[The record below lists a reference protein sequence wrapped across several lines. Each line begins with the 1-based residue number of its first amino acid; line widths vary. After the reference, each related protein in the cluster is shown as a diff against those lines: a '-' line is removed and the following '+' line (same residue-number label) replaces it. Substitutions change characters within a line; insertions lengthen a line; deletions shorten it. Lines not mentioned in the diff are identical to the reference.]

1 MKVIVGLTASFML
14 LLFVLSILVQGPL
27 PGDVW
32 LTLTLQAWID
42 PASKWPLWLTETAK
56 QPWVWLLFGITLAL
70 AYGMSQGRLWLLPL
84 LAWPLVKIADLAMRA
99 LWYVPKPDAEL
110 VAVAVASQASGL
122 PSSFVLTYTA
132 FMGSL
137 LLLPR
142 RSSWHLAV
150 QILAA
155 ALLLSGCLARIIL
168 GGHWPSQVLASLL
181 FAGCQLWLLSHYL
194 QRSTEPV

>member
-1 MKVIVGLTASFML
+1 MKLIVGMTACLML
-14 LLFVLSILVQGPL
+14 LLFALSILAQGPL

-32 LTLTLQAWID
+32 LTQSLQAWIH
-42 PASKWPLWLTETAK
+42 PATDWAVGLTATAK
-56 QPWVWLLFGITLAL
+56 QPWVWLLFGVTLAL
-70 AYGMSQGRLWLLPL
+70 AYGMSNGRLWQLPL
-84 LAWPLVKIADLAMRA
+84 LAWPLLKIADLAMRA
-99 LWYVPKPDAEL
+99 LWYVPKPDPEL

-142 RSSWHLAV
+142 RSSWHPAV

-181 FAGCQLWLLSHYL
+181 FAGCLLWLLRHYFL
-194 QRSTEPV
+194 RGAASD

>member
-14 LLFVLSILVQGPL
+14 LLFALSIYLQGPL

-32 LTLTLQAWID
+32 LTLTLQAWFD
-42 PASKWPLWLTETAK
+42 PASKWPLWLTATAK
-56 QPWVWLLFGITLAL
+56 QPWVWLLFGVTLAL
-70 AYGMSQGRLWLLPL
+70 AYGMSNGRLWLLPL

-110 VAVAVASQASGL
+110 VAVAAASHASGL

-132 FMGSL
+132 LMGSL

-155 ALLLSGCLARIIL
+155 ALLLCGCLARIIL
-168 GGHWPSQVLASLL
+168 AGHWPSQVLASLL
-181 FAGCQLWLLSHYL
+181 FAGYLLWLLRHYL
-194 QRSTEPV
+194 IRSAEPI